1 MANITRSF
9 TQGRMNKSTDIRLMQ
24 DGEYIDALNVRT
36 NSTEGNNVGS
46 IENSLGNL
54 PLTTLNYTNGTQ
66 LSIDARTIGA
76 FEDGANERIFWFVHD
91 PSFPIG
97 ATGKL
102 DMIVSFD
109 TKTSF
114 LNYHIIS
121 IDNGGGVDTTLNFNP
136 QYLITG
142 VDLVE
147 NLLFFTDDYNPPRKI
162 DINASYDFPILNL
175 DPKPEI
181 LAESI
186 LVIRKPPV
194 TSPSIDMVNV
204 NQDINYMEDRFLCF
218 AYRYRYSNNEY
229 SATSQFST
237 PAFFPKDFEFSV
249 DSMLNEGMENRFNA
263 AIINFDTGSEIVVGV
278 DLLYKD
284 ADDPI
289 IKVIEKFDK
298 KEKGWGDNQQKT
310 YVFDNSKIYT
320 ILPDS
325 EILRLYDNVPRFA
338 KAQTTMGNR
347 LIYGNYVD
355 GYDLIDRNKQPIRLG
370 YYTKLIS
377 EDTNIKNINSSKK
390 NTTYTIDGTALVSNG
405 IASFDLS
412 SLSPGTSTS
421 LLKKGTLIEFNIEFL
436 HSTYTGIASPMP
448 TNRNSF
454 NISFVFNLNRDYS
467 SVWDLA
473 SSSDFLDRIGTS
485 ANILPVYDLANPT
498 SCSGY
503 TFTDIYNCS
512 VPSISGYTKYQ
523 SGVSSAGTPIE
534 VISSPSSNLIEMKF
548 PAINYV
554 ADTLNPSVDYFWDY
568 FYVYSVSCQLL
579 NSNSKKSLHSNR
591 DYDIAIAYMDDY
603 SRSTT
608 ALVSDTNTQHIPCEL
623 SDKVNSINVHIPST
637 QKPPFWATR
646 YKFLIKP
653 DKQGYETIYSQ
664 FFYQEATT
672 KNIYFLLEGEN
683 ARKVEEG
690 DRYIVKSDTGGA
702 LNDCAIATVLEK
714 KAQSEGFI
722 ATTNGII
729 PPSGVYM
736 KIRPEDFSTK
746 IITTSAFQSSDTDT
760 ASGKGSYLETG
771 ISCGKFVGGVAQDEP
786 IPARARVVIKFQY
799 TRLGGGFLNNSCE
812 ERRYVFSETYISTS
826 DYANAYDW
834 FVGDN
839 IASTIG
845 NGTPTVGSGGCPIV
859 NKFYSGIKTSALTPD
874 YCWNKWYFLRDT
886 FGNPLK
892 LVITGTAKC
901 GTLSTKNTD
910 VTGSASIIIYKPN
923 SSVVF
928 ETQPTD
934 ALPDLFYESSESF
947 PITNGLHQGNIQN
960 QTTIQ
965 SAIISTDFFNCFS
978 FGNGVESYKHL
989 DSISGRQFNL
999 GNRASS
1005 VSAEE
1010 YKEADRYSDLTYS
1023 GVYNDETNVNKLN
1036 EFNLGLLNFKPLEE
1050 SFGEIQILDGKQTN
1064 VLVLQE
1070 DKISYVLA
1078 GTNILSDAG
1087 GGSALTSV
1095 PEVLGQQV
1103 TKTEEYGISHN
1114 PESYVKWGL
1123 DKFFTDAKRGA
1134 VIQMRGNNEST
1145 ADQLEVISEMGMRS
1159 WFRDLFINDFNTQK
1173 LGAFDPYMNE
1183 YVLSSNDILLPAE
1196 VNCLDCEDNRTF
1208 NVKSGSDYSYCVNVG
1223 SLYGFTAVKW
1233 TVPSDMTGTITIN
1246 VVYNSI
1252 TYTSGPVSV
1261 NGALS
1266 IPKSLTG
1273 VTQFDITVS
1282 STGVANKLNIITE
1295 CPDTSNVDITWVVI
1309 TSASASGTW
1318 GTPGLSYDDGSGIS
1332 PLTTTDIPFIEADN
1346 NPNVSF
1352 YDVISG
1358 PQGSPS
1364 IPTDTSEVT
1373 MFMQNTNISTFDFDV
1388 NTNRFMYLRTNEVF
1402 GNNTPDINFL
1412 LANAQVASAPIQTD
1426 EFTYSTFAMPEEG
1439 SNLYLIWD
1447 LRIKQPLFLSHSVID
1462 AADACCGYAC
1472 DQICSEYQ
1480 IDSSNESIVFYN
1492 YNDCETGDEVVG
1504 TISQGEIQTI
1514 CSRSIPVLSE
1524 PNEDVRITYTRC
1536 GCSS

>member
-1 MANITRSF
+1 MANTTRSF
-9 TQGRMNKSTDIRLMQ
+9 TKGRMNKSTDVRLMQ

-54 PLTTLNYTNGTQ
+54 SLTTLSYIDGTQ

-76 FEDGANERIFWFVHD
+76 LEDGANERIFWFVHD
-91 PSFPIG
+91 PSFTVG

-109 TKTSF
+109 IKTSF
-114 LNYHIIS
+114 LSYHVIS
-121 IDNGGGVDTTLNFNP
+121 VDDGGGVNTTLNFNP

-147 NLLFFTDDYNPPRKI
+147 NLLFFTDDYNAPRKI
-162 DINASYDFPILNL
+162 DVDASYNFPVANI
-175 DPKPEI
+175 DQFSD
-181 LAESI
+181 ESI

-218 AYRYRYSNNEY
+218 AYRYRYANNEY
-229 SATSQFST
+229 SATSQFSE
-237 PAFFPKDFEFSV
+237 PAFFPKDFDFSV

-263 AIINFDTGSEIVVGV
+263 AIINFNTGSDLVVGI

-284 ADDPI
+284 ADDSI
-289 IKVIEKFDK
+289 IRVIEKFDK
-298 KEKGWGDNQQKT
+298 SEQGWRKNQTKT

-338 KAQTTMGNR
+338 KAQTMMSNR

-355 GYDLIDRNKQPIRLG
+355 GYDLVDANNTPIRLG

-377 EDTNIKNINSSKK
+377 ENTNIKNISASTE
-390 NTTYTIDGTALVSNG
+390 NTTYTIDGSASVSNG

-412 SLSPGTSTS
+412 SLNPGTSTS
-421 LLKKGTLIEFNIEFL
+421 LLKKGTSIQFNIEFL
-436 HSTYTGIASPMP
+436 HATYTGVATPPS
-448 TNRNSF
+448 NKNSF
-454 NISFVFNLNRDYS
+454 NISFTFNLNRDYS

-473 SSSDFLDRIGTS
+473 SSANFLDRIGTS
-485 ANILPVYDLANPT
+485 ANILPVYDLVNPT

-512 VPSISGYTKYQ
+512 VPAIASYTKYQ
-523 SGVSSAGTPIE
+523 SGVSAAGTPIE
-534 VISSPSSNLIEMKF
+534 VIASSGVNTIKMKF
-548 PAINYV
+548 PAMNYV
-554 ADTLNPSVDYFWDY
+554 ADPANPGVNYFWDY

-579 NSNSKKSLHSNR
+579 NSNSNRSLHSNR
-591 DYDIAIAYMDDY
+591 DYDIAISYMDDY
-603 SRSTT
+603 NRATT
-608 ALVSDTNTQHIPCEL
+608 ALVSDKNTQHIPCGL
-623 SDKVNSINVHIPST
+623 SDKVNSIDVHIPSS
-637 QKPPFWATR
+637 QKPPYWATR

-653 DKQGYETIYSQ
+653 DKQNYETIYSQ
-664 FFYQEATT
+664 FFYQESTT

-702 LNDCAIATVLEK
+702 LNDCSVATVLEK
-714 KAQSEGFI
+714 KAQEEGFI
-722 ATTNGII
+722 TTTNAVV
-729 PPSGVYM
+729 PPAGVYM

-746 IITTSAFQSSDTDT
+746 IATTSAFQSSVSNT
-760 ASGKGSYLETG
+760 ASGSGSYLETD
-771 ISCGKFVGGVAQDEP
+771 ILCGKFVGAVAQDEP
-786 IPARARVVIKFQY
+786 IPARSRIVIKFQY
-799 TRLGGGFLNNSCE
+799 TRLGGGFLNSGCE
-812 ERRYVFSETYISTS
+812 ERRYTFNETYISTS

-834 FVGDN
+834 FVGDG

-845 NGTPTVGSGGCPIV
+845 NGTSVVGSGGCPMV
-859 NKFYSGIKTSALTPD
+859 NRFYSGIKTTRLTPD

-886 FGNPLK
+886 AGNPLK

-901 GTLSTKNTD
+901 GTISTKNTD
-910 VTGSASIIIYKPN
+910 VTGSASIKIYKPN

-928 ETQPTD
+928 ETQPVD

-947 PITNGLHQGNIQN
+947 PITGGFHEGNVQN
-960 QTTIQ
+960 QTTLQ
-965 SAIISTDFFNCFS
+965 SAIINTDFFNCFS
-978 FGNGVESYKHL
+978 FGNGVESYKAL

-999 GNRASS
+999 GNRVSS
-1005 VSAEE
+1005 VSAED

-1036 EFNLGLLNFKPLEE
+1036 EFNLGLLNFKPLED

-1078 GTNILSDAG
+1078 AKNILSDAG

-1095 PEVLGQQV
+1095 PEVLGLQI
-1103 TKTEEYGISHN
+1103 TKSEEYGISHN

-1123 DKFFTDAKRGA
+1123 DKFFTDAKRG
-1134 VIQMRGNNEST
+1134 VVLQMRGNDEST
-1145 ADQLEVISEMGMRS
+1145 GDQLQVISEMGMRS

-1183 YVLSSNDILLPAE
+1183 YVLSSNDVLLPAE
-1196 VNCLDCEDNRTF
+1196 VKCLDCSDYRTF
-1208 NVKSGSDYSYCVNVG
+1208 DVQEGNDYSYCINVG
-1223 SLYGFTAVKW
+1223 RTVGFTEVKW
-1233 TVPSDMTGTITIN
+1233 NIPAVFTGTVTID
-1246 VVYNSI
+1246 VVYNGI
-1252 TYTSGPVSV
+1252 TYTSGAVSTS
-1261 NGALS
+1261 GS
-1266 IPKSLTG
+1266 ISVPKSLTG

-1282 STGVANKLNIITE
+1282 STGSAVGLEVNTA
-1295 CPDTSNVDITWVVI
+1295 CPDPNNINVRWIVVTSPST
-1309 TSASASGTW
+1309 AGTW
-1318 GTPGLSYDDGSGIS
+1318 GTPGTSYDDGSPS
-1332 PLTTTDIPFIEADN
+1332 PLTSTDVPFVVSDE

-1352 YDVISG
+1352 YDEISG

-1364 IPTDTSEVT
+1364 IPTDTSEFT

-1388 NTNRFMYLRTNEVF
+1388 DTNRFMYLRSDEVYE
-1402 GNNTPDINFL
+1402 NNPTDVSFL
-1412 LANAQVASAPIQTD
+1412 LANATVAPNPVETD
-1426 EFTYSTFAMPEEG
+1426 EFTFSTFAMPEEG

-1447 LRIKQPLFLSHSVID
+1447 LRVKKPLFMSHSTVD
-1462 AADACCGYAC
+1462 AADACCGYLC
-1472 DQICSEYQ
+1472 DEVTSEYT
-1480 IDSSNESIVFYN
+1480 IVSSEEEIVFYN
-1492 YNDCETGDEVVG
+1492 YNDAVGTLLEG
-1504 TISQGEIQTI
+1504 TISQGEVQTV
-1514 CSRSIPVLSE
+1514 CSSTVPDTQGTFEGVT
-1524 PNEDVRITYTRC
+1524 ITYTRC